1 MFPPLPHPR
10 LLRVE
15 ANPYA
20 AVAVGLARQ
29 RQHPL
34 DDTWPPL
41 GYVML
46 GQCLGAGAA
55 VGYARLTETRVR

>member
-1 MFPPLPHPR
+1 MM
-10 LLRVE
+10 RVD

-20 AVAVGLARQ
+20 AVALGFARQ

-34 DDTWPPL
+34 DDMWTPL

-55 VGYARLTETRVR
+55 VGYARLIETRR